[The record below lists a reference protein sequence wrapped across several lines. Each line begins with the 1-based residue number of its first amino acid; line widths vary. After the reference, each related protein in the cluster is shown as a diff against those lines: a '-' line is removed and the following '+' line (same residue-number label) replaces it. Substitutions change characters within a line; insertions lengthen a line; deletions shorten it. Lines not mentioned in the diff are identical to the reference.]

1 MMILHEIVR
10 ALERI
15 EERQREILERLD
27 RDKERKAREENWG
40 PRKAE
45 WLCGDAPAISDAR
58 SATDGHAVLRTSDG
72 ASEPCCLRQGEGC
85 RVREDEWLQSGIDNI
100 MAFQAGKRKE
110 E

>member
-1 MMILHEIVR
+1 MILHEIVR

-27 RDKERKAREENWG
+27 QEGKGREENGG

-45 WLCGDAPAISDAR
+45 GLCGE
-58 SATDGHAVLRTSDG
+58 RTSDG
-72 ASEPCCLRQGEGC
+72 ASETCRLRQGEGC
-85 RVREDEWLQSGIDNI
+85 KVREDDWLQSGIDNI
-100 MAFQAGKRKE
+100 LAYQAGKRKE